1 MPTPHLLST
10 FKSLIMKNKN
20 ERRAFMKSL
29 ILAPV
34 LPTLGAIPFSIAN
47 NPKKGKL
54 KTSLN
59 AFSFNEPLMAKTMNL
74 DDLLD
79 FCAEYNFDGV
89 DITGYYFPGYPQVPT
104 DEYIYHIKRKAHLL
118 GVSISG
124 TGIRND
130 FSIPDAAKRKEDVQ
144 LIKNW
149 IEVASKLG
157 APVIRIFGGVK
168 NPQEFSWDEK
178 AAWMVK
184 DIQECVDYGAQHGVI
199 VAIQNHNDFIKT
211 ADDAIKIIKLVNKEW
226 FGLILDTGSYRIG
239 DPYEQIARTIPYAVN
254 WQVKENIFVDGKEVK
269 TDLKRLFK
277 IIKESG
283 YRGYV
288 PIETLGKGDPK
299 EKVPRFM
306 AEVREAM
313 L

>member
-1 MPTPHLLST
+1 MNPKTARRD
-10 FKSLIMKNKN
+10 FVKSL
-20 ERRAFMKSL
+20 L
-29 ILAPV
+29 IA
-34 LPTLGAIPFSIAN
+34 PTLTSIEAIKVEEKVTN
-47 NPKKGKL
+47 GKL

-59 AFSFNEPLMAKTMNL
+59 AYSFNEPLMAKSMNL

-79 FCAEYNFDGV
+79 FCAAHNFDGV
-89 DITGYYFPGYPQVPT
+89 DLTGYYFPNYPQVPT
-104 DEYIYHIKRKAHLL
+104 DEYIYHIKRKSHLL

-130 FSIPDAAKRKEDVQ
+130 FTNPDPNKRKDDIQ

-157 APVIRIFGGVK
+157 APVIRIFAGVL
-168 NPQEFSWDEK
+168 NPKEYTWDQI
-178 AAWMVK
+178 ATWMVK
-184 DIQECVDYGAQHGVI
+184 DIQECVAYGQKHGVI

-211 ADDAIKIIKLVNKEW
+211 ADEAIKIIKMVNMEW

-254 WQVKENIFVDGKEVK
+254 WQVKENIFVNGQEEK
-269 TDLKRLFK
+269 TDLKKLFN
-277 IIKESG
+277 IIKASG
-283 YRGYV
+283 YRGYI
-288 PIETLGKGDPK
+288 PIETLGKGDPN

-306 AEVREAM
+306 AEVKNAM
-313 L
+313 KS

>member
-1 MPTPHLLST
+1 MKNNTARRR
-10 FKSLIMKNKN
+10 FIKSLVFAPALT
-20 ERRAFMKSL
+20 AFTPYRTRQ
-29 ILAPV
+29 I
-34 LPTLGAIPFSIAN
+34 TE
-47 NPKKGKL
+47 NPKKGYL
-54 KTSLN
+54 KMSLN

-79 FCAEYNFDGV
+79 FCAAYNFDGV
-89 DITGYYFPGYPQVPT
+89 DLTGYYFPNYPQVPT

-130 FSIPDAAKRKEDVQ
+130 FSNPDAAKRQADVQ

-157 APVIRIFGGVK
+157 APVLRIFAGVM
-168 NPQEFSWDEK
+168 NPKDYSWDTI

-184 DIQECVDYGAQHGVI
+184 DIKECVEYGQKHGVI

-211 ADDAIKIIKLVNKEW
+211 ADQAIKIIEMVNMEW

-239 DPYEQIARTIPYAVN
+239 DPYEQIAQTIKYAVN
-254 WQVKENIFVDGKEVK
+254 WQIKENIFEQGVEVK
-269 TDLKRLFK
+269 TDLKKLFK

-283 YRGYV
+283 YRGYI

-299 EKVPRFM
+299 VKVAQFIQ
-306 AEVREAM
+306 EVREAM
-313 L
+313 KE

>member
-1 MPTPHLLST
+1 MKTT
-10 FKSLIMKNKN
+10 ARRDFVKSL
-20 ERRAFMKSL
+20 L
-29 ILAPV
+29 ITPALFSV
-34 LPTLGAIPFSIAN
+34 GAINQEDKS
-47 NPKKGKL
+47 KHSKL

-59 AFSFNEPLMAKTMNL
+59 AYSFNEPLMAKTMNL

-79 FCAEYNFDGV
+79 FCAAQNFDGV
-89 DITGYYFPGYPQVPT
+89 DLTGYYFPGYPKVPS

-124 TGIRND
+124 TGVRND
-130 FSIPDAAKRKEDVQ
+130 FTNPDANKRKEDVQ

-149 IEVASKLG
+149 IECASKLG
-157 APVIRIFGGVK
+157 APVIRIFAGVLIPK
-168 NPQEFSWDEK
+168 EFTWDQI

-184 DIQECVDYGAQHGVI
+184 DIQECVEHGQKHGVI

-211 ADDAIKIIKLVNKEW
+211 ADEAIKIIKMVNNEW

-269 TDLKRLFK
+269 TDLPRLFK
-277 IIKESG
+277 LIKESG
-283 YRGYV
+283 YRGYIPV
-288 PIETLGKGDPK
+288 ETLGKGDPK
-299 EKVPRFM
+299 EKVPRFIE
-306 AEVREAM
+306 EVRKALM
-313 L
+313 

>member
-1 MPTPHLLST
+1 MKATARRN
-10 FKSLIMKNKN
+10 FVKSLLLTP
-20 ERRAFMKSL
+20 AL
-29 ILAPV
+29 I
-34 LPTLGAIPFSIAN
+34 TEGAIHQEDKS
-47 NPKKGKL
+47 KHSKL

-59 AFSFNEPLMAKTMNL
+59 AYSFNDPLMAKTMNL

-79 FCAEYNFDGV
+79 FCAAQNFDGV
-89 DITGYYFPGYPQVPT
+89 DLTGYYFPGYPQVPS

-124 TGIRND
+124 TGVRND
-130 FSIPDAAKRKEDVQ
+130 FTNPDANKRKEDVQ

-149 IEVASKLG
+149 IECASKLG
-157 APVIRIFGGVK
+157 TPVIRIFAGVLIPK
-168 NPQEFSWDEK
+168 EFSWDQI

-184 DIQECVDYGAQHGVI
+184 DIQECVEYGQKHGVI

-211 ADDAIKIIKLVNKEW
+211 ADDAIKIIKMVDREW

-269 TDLKRLFK
+269 TDLPRLFK
-277 IIKESG
+277 LIRESG
-283 YRGYV
+283 YRGYIPV
-288 PIETLGKGDPK
+288 ETLGKGDPK
-299 EKVPRFM
+299 EKVPRFIE
-306 AEVREAM
+306 EVRKALM
-313 L
+313 

>member
-1 MPTPHLLST
+1 MTT
-10 FKSLIMKNKN
+10 KTARRDFVKSL
-20 ERRAFMKSL
+20 L
-29 ILAPV
+29 IA
-34 LPTLGAIPFSIAN
+34 PTLTTVGSIN
-47 NPKKGKL
+47 VEDKLKNGKL

-59 AFSFNEPLMAKTMNL
+59 AYSFNDPLMAKTMNL

-79 FCAEYNFDGV
+79 FCAAHNFDGV
-89 DITGYYFPGYPQVPT
+89 DLTGYYFPNYPQVPT

-130 FSIPDAAKRKEDVQ
+130 FTNPDPNKRKADIQ

-157 APVIRIFGGVK
+157 APVIRIFAGVL
-168 NPQEFSWDEK
+168 NPKEYTWDQI

-184 DIQECVDYGAQHGVI
+184 DIQECVAYGQKHGVI

-211 ADDAIKIIKLVNKEW
+211 ADEAIKIIKMVNQEW

-254 WQVKENIFVDGKEVK
+254 WQVKENIFINGQEEK
-269 TDLKRLFK
+269 TDLKKLFG
-277 IIKESG
+277 IIKSSG
-283 YRGYV
+283 YRGYI
-288 PIETLGKGDPK
+288 PIETLGKGDPHQ
-299 EKVPRFM
+299 KVARFM
-306 AEVREAM
+306 TEVQAAM
-313 L
+313 KS